1 MKRPTPRRIGAL
13 AVALTGALALT
24 GCATSA
30 GGEATEVST
39 DITDEPVT
47 LSFVYFDN
55 PPADDLMAAF
65 TAEHPNVTFEP
76 QHIPFS
82 DYVTSIKLSL
92 NSPEAPDIAQ
102 YNVGAMRPL
111 IKAGLIADLDPWAEA
126 YGWSEKFPE
135 SNLAMLT
142 ADENAETFGVGSL
155 YAVPIGTKF
164 VGLYYN
170 ADILDEVGVDVP
182 QTLDELTEALAA
194 VTAAGHRGLSVG
206 ALEAGIVHLWAAVQ
220 NTLQDPAEYESWVFG
235 QEGST
240 IETPGAEEAT
250 ELLADWAA
258 NGYIAAGASAVSD
271 SDALAEFVAGKSA
284 FIMTG
289 NWAATG
295 ITDGLGEA
303 AGFVAAPV
311 AAGGDPRIAPGGSA
325 AYSISAKSD
334 DANVAAAFLDFMATQ
349 QAAEVQ
355 LAAGLMPSGRD
366 AAVSAEGIRGEIIDA
381 YGEVQAGAGIRAFP
395 DFATTGMLDV
405 LKSGLQAVLAG
416 QLSADEFVASL
427 QTEWADVHG

>member
-1 MKRPTPRRIGAL
+1 MKNPTSRRRAAV
-13 AVALTGALALT
+13 AVALGSALALA
-24 GCATSA
+24 GCAA
-30 GGEATEVST
+30 APDGVADDVST
-39 DITDEPVT
+39 EITDEPVT

-65 TAEHPNVTFEP
+65 TELHPNVTFDP

-92 NSPEAPDIAQ
+92 NSSEAPDIAQ

-111 IKAGLIADLDPWAEA
+111 IKAGLIAGLGEWADA

-135 SNLAMLT
+135 SNLRMLT
-142 ADENAETFGVGSL
+142 ADESAETFGVGNL

-170 ADILDEVGVDVP
+170 VDILDAAGVEVP
-182 QTLDELTEALAA
+182 QTLDELTDALDA
-194 VTAAGHRGLSVG
+194 VTGAGYRGLSVG
-206 ALEAGIVHLWAAVQ
+206 GLEAGIVHLWAALQ

-240 IETPGAEEAT
+240 IETDGAVEAT
-250 ELLADWAA
+250 ELLAEWSAE
-258 NGYIAAGASAVSD
+258 GYIAAGASAVSD

-295 ITDGLGEA
+295 IVDGLGDA
-303 AGFVAAPV
+303 AGFVPV
-311 AAGGDPRIAPGGSA
+311 PAHDAGDARIAPGGSA
-325 AYSISAKSD
+325 AYSISAKSEN
-334 DANVAAAFLDFMATQ
+334 ANVAAAFLDFMATQ
-349 QAAEVQ
+349 EAAEVQ
-355 LAAGLMPSGRD
+355 LAAGLMPSGLEVEVTAD
-366 AAVSAEGIRGEIIDA
+366 GLRGEIIEA
-381 YGEVQAGAGIRAFP
+381 YRETIDGAGIRAFP

-405 LKSGLQAVLAG
+405 LKSGLQAVIAG
-416 QLSADEFVASL
+416 QMPAEQFVASL
-427 QTEWADVHG
+427 QAEWADVHG